1 MTLATG
7 LRRRYQR
14 EVMLQIKIRYHSLE
28 SVFYQNFFLA
38 DEIDEIIF
46 LNTFRKIERK
56 LRNRIRINLNEVIWY
71 YCGYIISEL
80 TSRHENLAIQNNLS
94 NLVRKDMVMIGVS
107 EFMEKIEI
115 DIQRDNS
122 KSYNFLV
129 ENPLS

>member
-1 MTLATG
+1 
-7 LRRRYQR
+7 
-14 EVMLQIKIRYHSLE
+14 MLQINIQYHSLE
-28 SVFYQNFFLA
+28 SVFYQNFFLG

-56 LRNRIRINLNEVIWY
+56 VQNEVRINLNEVIWY

-80 TSRHENLAIQNNLS
+80 TARNENLAIKNNLS

-107 EFMEKIEI
+107 EFLKKIEI
-115 DIQRDNS
+115 GIQRDNS
-122 KSYNFLV
+122 KSYNFSV